1 MIHVILFV
9 LSLAAFAC
17 LALAMERHQREV
29 MRRVLSAQATQQLRA
44 IGWALLVFSTV
55 FAMRG
60 LGVGFGLAALSGH
73 TSVAAGVVVLAMVV
87 QGRRDR

>member
-17 LALAMERHQREV
+17 LALAMERHQRD
-29 MRRVLSAQATQQLRA
+29 VLHRLLSVTTTQQLRA
-44 IGWALLVFSTV
+44 VGWALLVFSTV

-60 LGVGFGLAALSGH
+60 LGVGTGLAALSGH
-73 TSVAAGVVVLAMVV
+73 TSVAAGVVMLAMVAH
-87 QGRRDR
+87 GRWNR

>member
-17 LALAMERHQREV
+17 LALAMERHQRDV
-29 MRRVLSAQATQQLRA
+29 LRRVLSAQATEKLRA

-60 LGVGFGLAALSGH
+60 LGVGSGLAALSGH
-73 TSVAAGVVVLAMVV
+73 TSVAAGVVVLAMVAH
-87 QGRRDR
+87 GRWNR

>member
-17 LALAMERHQREV
+17 LALAMERHQRDV
-29 MRRVLSAQATQQLRA
+29 LRRALSAQATQLRA
-44 IGWALLVFSTV
+44 IGWALLVFSSV

-60 LGVGFGLAALSGH
+60 LGLGFGLAALSGH
-73 TSVAAGVVVLAMVV
+73 TSVAAGVVVLVMVAH
-87 QGRRDR
+87 GRWNR

>member
-9 LSLAAFAC
+9 LSLAAFTC
-17 LALAMERHQREV
+17 LALAMERHQRD
-29 MRRVLSAQATQQLRA
+29 MLHRVLSVTTTQQLRA
-44 IGWALLVFSTV
+44 VGWALLVFSAV

-73 TSVAAGVVVLAMVV
+73 TSVAAGVVVLVMVAH
-87 QGRRDR
+87 GRWNR

>member
-9 LSLAAFAC
+9 LSLAAFTC
-17 LALAMERHQREV
+17 LALAMERHQRDV
-29 MRRVLSAQATQQLRA
+29 LHRVLSVATTQQLRA

-60 LGVGFGLAALSGH
+60 LGLGLGLAALSGH
-73 TSVAAGVVVLAMVV
+73 TSVAAGVVVLAMVAH
-87 QGRRDR
+87 GRWNR